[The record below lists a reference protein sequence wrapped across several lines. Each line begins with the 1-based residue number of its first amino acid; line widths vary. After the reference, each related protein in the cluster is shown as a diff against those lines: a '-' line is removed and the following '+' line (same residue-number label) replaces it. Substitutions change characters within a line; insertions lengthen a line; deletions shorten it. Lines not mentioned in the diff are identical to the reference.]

1 MSLFFL
7 IPLTISLVTGYV
19 FKNSAADMAEL
30 MILATVF
37 SLILSLV
44 LAPWQLQLLVLILV
58 ITSTKQVLL
67 PKDYRSEPE
76 ENNDRRMF

>member
-1 MSLFFL
+1 MYLFFL
-7 IPLTISLVTGYV
+7 IPLTITLVAGYI
-19 FKNSAADMAEL
+19 FKDSAADIAEL

-58 ITSTKQVLL
+58 LISTRRVL
-67 PKDYRSEPE
+67 PPRDYRNELE
-76 ENNDRRMF
+76 ENNDMRMF

>member
-7 IPLTISLVTGYV
+7 IPLTISLVTGYI

-58 ITSTKQVLL
+58 LISTRRVL
-67 PKDYRSEPE
+67 PPRD
-76 ENNDRRMF
+76 